1 MRKYLF
7 LSVLLSSFVS
17 FSQISLAEPTH
28 FIQISSPHSVS
39 KTADKLV
46 QVITKKGL
54 ALFARVNHAKGAR
67 NVGMDLA
74 PSVMVLFGNPK
85 IGTPLMQSN
94 PKVGLDLPLRVLIWQ
109 DAQGT
114 TQIGYHDPMA
124 LKKAYQINDQD
135 KIFNTM
141 TGALKKLTAAA
152 ARP

>member
-1 MRKYLF
+1 MRQYLF
-7 LSVLLSSFVS
+7 LSVLFTSLLSFA
-17 FSQISLAEPTH
+17 QISQAEPAN

-74 PSVMVLFGNPK
+74 PSVMILFGNPK

-94 PKVGLDLPLRVLIWQ
+94 PKIGLDLPLRVLIWQ
-109 DAQGT
+109 DGQGA
-114 TQIGYHDPMA
+114 TQIGYHDPAA
-124 LKKAYQINDQD
+124 LKATYQIQDQD
-135 KIFNTM
+135 KIFSTM
-141 TGALKKLTAAA
+141 AGALKKLTAAA
-152 ARP
+152 AQP